1 MKLGNWVYT
10 ATFVL
15 VFVAPGTESIPG
27 LRSSLRE
34 RTKDFFNVAQ
44 ATETEG
50 AALLA
55 STPPLGW
62 NSWDGY
68 GTTVNEKQVKSNA
81 KWISQNLKQ
90 FGWQY
95 VVVDMEWFVTKIP
108 FRKEIPNLSTTQST
122 PTAGTFLRQTD
133 FLRLWEVRVSNP
145 SLTTYIR

>member
-15 VFVAPGTESIPG
+15 VFVAPGTESISIA
-27 LRSSLRE
+27 LRSSLRG
-34 RTKDFFNVAQ
+34 RTKDFFKTAQ

-95 VVVDMEWFVTKIP
+95 VVVDMEWFVTNPIP
-108 FRKEIPNLSTTQST
+108 EGNSKSFDYAIDAYGRYIP
-122 PTAGTFLRQTD
+122 
-133 FLRLWEVRVSNP
+133 V
-145 SLTTYIR
+145 Y